1 MLSEIENKIC
11 NHYGVSI
18 EQLRSNDRT
27 SKVCFAKSVLWFFL
41 YNNFGFTA
49 KELSEEYNRSIRNI
63 RYSIAKIN
71 FLINKDKDLI
81 KFKQDYINR

>member
-1 MLSEIENKIC
+1 M
-11 NHYGVSI
+11 I
-18 EQLRSNDRT
+18 EQVR
-27 SKVCFAKSVLWFFL
+27 SVLQRACYGSL